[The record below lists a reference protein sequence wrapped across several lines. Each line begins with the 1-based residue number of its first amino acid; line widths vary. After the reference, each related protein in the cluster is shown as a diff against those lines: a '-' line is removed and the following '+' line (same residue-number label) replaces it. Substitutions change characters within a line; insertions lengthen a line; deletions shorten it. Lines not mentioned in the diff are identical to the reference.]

1 MICLVDKKEILEKI
15 VKKGELSAADICK
28 ELGADIAEV
37 KKICK
42 QLEEEEL
49 VSRYHQYYE
58 GDGLII
64 EITDKGREFLNKK
77 LDKMPGKK
85 R

>member
-42 QLEEEEL
+42 QSETHPLTGANWDINMEH
-49 VSRYHQYYE
+49 Y
-58 GDGLII
+58 
-64 EITDKGREFLNKK
+64 
-77 LDKMPGKK
+77 
-85 R
+85 